1 MCSTEKWRGQ
11 RKEPMNK
18 KIEQQKSPNMTNQG
32 KISFRK
38 TKINKQKTKQP
49 PQQQQKINHKRDS
62 GADETIKKKKIQHL
76 CNQNPGMGEGRG
88 WCCKS
93 TPSG

>member
-1 MCSTEKWRGQ
+1 
-11 RKEPMNK
+11 
-18 KIEQQKSPNMTNQG
+18 MTNQG

-62 GADETIKKKKIQHL
+62 GADETIKIYIYIYPTFMSL
-76 CNQNPGMGEGRG
+76 ESWNGRRKRVVLQKYSK
-88 WCCKS
+88 WVTS
-93 TPSG
+93 SQI

>member
-1 MCSTEKWRGQ
+1 
-11 RKEPMNK
+11 
-18 KIEQQKSPNMTNQG
+18 MTNQG

-62 GADETIKKKKIQHL
+62 GADETIKKKK
-76 CNQNPGMGEGRG
+76 NPTFM
-88 WCCKS
+88 
-93 TPSG
+93 